1 MKNNILAIIPARGGS
16 KGIPRKNIKKLNGK
30 PLLEYTV
37 DAINKCKLI
46 DRAILSTDDDEIIN
60 IGSKLGLEVPF
71 KRPLNLAQ
79 DDTPALPVIK
89 HALNALEDID
99 GYKPDVII
107 LLQPT
112 SPLRTNKHISEAL
125 NLYLSNNVDTVVSVT
140 EVPHNMNP
148 YSIMHLKEN
157 GEVVPFL
164 KFDENKNL
172 RQFKPIYYAR
182 NGAAIYIVSYETIMS
197 QNTLYGK
204 KIRPYF
210 MKREESFDIDEKIDW
225 DIIENILEK
234 GEQNENSN

>member
-16 KGIPRKNIKKLNGK
+16 KGIPRKNIKNLNGK

-107 LLQPT
+107 ILQPT

-125 NLYLSNNVDTVVSVT
+125 NLYLSNNVL
-140 EVPHNMNP
+140 HM
-148 YSIMHLKEN
+148 
-157 GEVVPFL
+157 
-164 KFDENKNL
+164 
-172 RQFKPIYYAR
+172 PILQ
-182 NGAAIYIVSYETIMS
+182 T
-197 QNTLYGK
+197 
-204 KIRPYF
+204 
-210 MKREESFDIDEKIDW
+210 
-225 DIIENILEK
+225 
-234 GEQNENSN
+234 